1 LKKKL
6 VFIGD
11 IDSINV
17 EIINKSHKT
26 IKNKVKYILL
36 CNIRD
41 MLKYLEKLGSKIEIN
56 EIYDPLNFQNLKKNS
71 LNCYNIEDISK
82 EKYKNLINQIN
93 LSNYLA
99 NYSKID
105 LVTMP
110 INKSLFKKKIEFI
123 GMTEYLAKI
132 NDKNTFMI
140 MIGEKFSIIPLT
152 THINLKDV
160 NKFINKQFIH
170 FDLDKI
176 LKEIKRK
183 IYNLKYKSIK
193 FLCFNPHCS
202 ENSTIGREDKIITNL
217 ISNFKKITGP
227 YPADSAFNNL
237 DSNNYLFISMYHD
250 QALIPFKI
258 LNKKG
263 INLTM
268 GLGYRRLSPAHGT
281 ARDIKFKNIANISSY
296 LACMEY

>member
-1 LKKKL
+1 MKKKL
-6 VFIGD
+6 IFIGD
-11 IDSINV
+11 IDSINI

-26 IKNKVKYILL
+26 LKNKVKYILL

-41 MLKYLEKLGSKIEIN
+41 VSKYLKKLGSKIEIN
-56 EIYDPLNFQNLKKNS
+56 EIYDPLNFQNLKKNC

-93 LSNYLA
+93 FSNYIA
-99 NYSKID
+99 SSSKID

-110 INKSLFKKKIEFI
+110 INKSIFKKKMKFT

-132 NDKNTFMI
+132 NNKSTFMI

-160 NKFINKQFIH
+160 NKFINKQYIH
-170 FDLDKI
+170 FDLEKI
-176 LKEIKRK
+176 LNEIKRK
-183 IYNLKYKSIK
+183 IYNLKFKSIK

-202 ENSTIGREDKIITNL
+202 ENGTIGKEDKIIASL

-237 DSNNYLFISMYHD
+237 GSDNYLFISMYHD
-250 QALIPFKI
+250 QVLIPFKI

-263 INLTM
+263 INLTL

-281 ARDIKFKNIANISSY
+281 ARDIKFKNIANIASY
-296 LACMEY
+296 LTCMEH

>member
-1 LKKKL
+1 MKKKL

-26 IKNKVKYILL
+26 LKNKVEYILL

-41 MLKYLEKLGSKIEIN
+41 ISKYLEKFGSKIAIN
-56 EIYDPLNFQNLKKNS
+56 EIYNPLNFQNLNKNC

-99 NYSKID
+99 NSSKID

-110 INKSLFKKKIEFI
+110 INKSLFKKKIEFT

-132 NDKNTFMI
+132 NDKNTYMI

-160 NKFINKQFIH
+160 NKFINKQLIS

-183 IYNLKYKSIK
+183 IYNLKFKSIK

-202 ENSTIGREDKIITNL
+202 ENSSIGKEDKIIANL
-217 ISNFKKITGP
+217 ISNFKKISGP

-237 DSNNYLFISMYHD
+237 ESNNFLFISMYHD

-263 INLTM
+263 INLTL

-296 LACMEY
+296 LACMEH

>member
-1 LKKKL
+1 MKKKL

-26 IKNKVKYILL
+26 LKNKVEYILL

-41 MLKYLEKLGSKIEIN
+41 ISKYLEKFGSKIAIN
-56 EIYDPLNFQNLKKNS
+56 EIYNPLNFQNLNKNC

-99 NYSKID
+99 NLSKID

-110 INKSLFKKKIEFI
+110 INKSLFKKKIEFT

-140 MIGEKFSIIPLT
+140 MVGEKFSIIPLT

-160 NKFINKQFIH
+160 NKFINKQLIS

-183 IYNLKYKSIK
+183 IYNLKFKSIK

-202 ENSTIGREDKIITNL
+202 ENSSIGKEDKIIANL
-217 ISNFKKITGP
+217 ISNFKKISGP

-237 DSNNYLFISMYHD
+237 ESNNFLFISMYHD

-263 INLTM
+263 INLTL

-296 LACMEY
+296 LACMEH

>member
-1 LKKKL
+1 MKKKF

-17 EIINKSHKT
+17 EIINKSHNT

-41 MLKYLEKLGSKIEIN
+41 VSKYLKKLGSKIEIN

-99 NYSKID
+99 NSSKVD

-110 INKSLFKKKIEFI
+110 INKSLFKKKIEFT

-183 IYNLKYKSIK
+183 IYNLKFKSIK

-202 ENSTIGREDKIITNL
+202 ENSTIGREDKIIANL

-237 DSNNYLFISMYHD
+237 DSNNNMFISMYHD

-296 LACMEY
+296 LACMEH

>member
-1 LKKKL
+1 MKKKL

-41 MLKYLEKLGSKIEIN
+41 ISKYLEKLGSKIEIN

-93 LSNYLA
+93 LSNYFA
-99 NYSKID
+99 NSSKVD

-176 LKEIKRK
+176 FREIKRK
-183 IYNLKYKSIK
+183 IYNLKFKSIK

-202 ENSTIGREDKIITNL
+202 ENSTIGREDKIIANL
-217 ISNFKKITGP
+217 ISNFNKITGP

-258 LNKKG
+258 LNKKS

-281 ARDIKFKNIANISSY
+281 ARDIKFKNIANISSF
-296 LACMEY
+296 LACMEH

>member
-1 LKKKL
+1 MKKKL

-17 EIINKSHKT
+17 EIIDKSHKT
-26 IKNKVKYILL
+26 LKNKVKYILL

-41 MLKYLEKLGSKIEIN
+41 MSKYLEKFGSKIEIN

-99 NYSKID
+99 NSSKID

-110 INKSLFKKKIEFI
+110 INKSLFKKKIEFT

-132 NDKNTFMI
+132 NNKDTFMI

-160 NKFINKQFIH
+160 NKYINKQYMH

-183 IYNLKYKSIK
+183 IYNLKFKSIK

-202 ENSTIGREDKIITNL
+202 ENGTIGKEDKIIASL

-227 YPADSAFNNL
+227 YPADSAFNNIGS
-237 DSNNYLFISMYHD
+237 DNHLFISMYHD

-263 INLTM
+263 INLTV

-296 LACMEY
+296 LACMEH

>member
-1 LKKKL
+1 MKKKL

-26 IKNKVKYILL
+26 LKNKVEYILL

-41 MLKYLEKLGSKIEIN
+41 ISKYLEKFGSKIAIN
-56 EIYDPLNFQNLKKNS
+56 EIYNPLNFQNLNKNC

-99 NYSKID
+99 NLSKID

-110 INKSLFKKKIEFI
+110 INKSLFKKKIEFT

-140 MIGEKFSIIPLT
+140 MVGEKFSIIPLT

-170 FDLDKI
+170 FYLDKI
-176 LKEIKRK
+176 LKELKRK
-183 IYNLKYKSIK
+183 IYNLKFKSIK

-202 ENSTIGREDKIITNL
+202 ENSTIGKEDKIIANL
-217 ISNFKKITGP
+217 ISNFKRLSGP

-237 DSNNYLFISMYHD
+237 ESNNYLFISMYHD

-296 LACMEY
+296 IACMEH

>member
-1 LKKKL
+1 MKKKL

-26 IKNKVKYILL
+26 LKNKVEYILL

-41 MLKYLEKLGSKIEIN
+41 ISKYLEKFGSKIAIN
-56 EIYDPLNFQNLKKNS
+56 EIYNPLNFQNLNKNC

-99 NYSKID
+99 NLSKID

-110 INKSLFKKKIEFI
+110 INKSLFKKKIEFT

-140 MIGEKFSIIPLT
+140 MVGEKFSIIPLT

-160 NKFINKQFIH
+160 NKFINKQLIS

-183 IYNLKYKSIK
+183 IYNLKFKSIK

-202 ENSTIGREDKIITNL
+202 ENSTIGKEDKIIANL
-217 ISNFKKITGP
+217 ISNFKRLSGP

-237 DSNNYLFISMYHD
+237 ESNNYLFISMYHD

-296 LACMEY
+296 IACMEH

>member
-1 LKKKL
+1 MKKKL

-11 IDSINV
+11 IDSINI
-17 EIINKSHKT
+17 EIINISHKT
-26 IKNKVKYILL
+26 LKSKVKYILL

-41 MLKYLEKLGSKIEIN
+41 VSKYLKKLGSKIEIN
-56 EIYDPLNFQNLKKNS
+56 EIYDPLNFQNLKKNC

-99 NYSKID
+99 NSSKID

-110 INKSLFKKKIEFI
+110 INKSLFKKKIEFT

-132 NDKNTFMI
+132 NDKNTFML

-183 IYNLKYKSIK
+183 IYNLNFKSIK

-217 ISNFKKITGP
+217 ISNFKKISGP

-237 DSNNYLFISMYHD
+237 KSDNYLFISMYHD

-268 GLGYRRLSPAHGT
+268 GLEYRRLSPSHGT
-281 ARDIKFKNIANISSY
+281 ARNIKFKNIANISSY
-296 LACMEY
+296 LACMEH